1 MAGCGR
7 AGYGDRMAED
17 PRFVVQQHD
26 ARRLHYDFRL
36 EADGVLISWAVPK
49 GPSYDPRVKRLAV
62 HVGDHE
68 LEHRDF
74 EGVIPDARY
83 GSGAVIIWDEG
94 TYRNL
99 TSRGGVPI
107 PVTDAVKAGHVSVW
121 LEGEKLQGGWSLTRT
136 GGGGREAWILVK
148 RADDRAEAGVDITE
162 VAPESVRSGR
172 RLADLRAGTPS

>member
-1 MAGCGR
+1 MTGQA
-7 AGYGDRMAED
+7 
-17 PRFVVQQHD
+17 RFVVQQHD

-49 GPSYDPRVKRLAV
+49 GPSYDPRVKRLAI

-68 LEHRDF
+68 LEHRNF

-99 TSRGGVPI
+99 TVRAGLST
-107 PVTDAVKAGHVSVW
+107 PVTDAVRSGHLSVW

-136 GGGGREAWILVK
+136 DRGAAAGDRESWILVK
-148 RADDRAEAGVDITE
+148 RADDRAEAGLDITA

-172 RLADLRAGTPS
+172 LLAELHGT

>member
-1 MAGCGR
+1 MSGQA
-7 AGYGDRMAED
+7 
-17 PRFVVQQHD
+17 RFVVQQHD

-49 GPSYDPRVKRLAV
+49 GPSYDPRVKRLAI

-68 LEHRDF
+68 LEHRNF

-99 TSRGGVPI
+99 TVRAGLNT
-107 PVTDAVKAGHVSVW
+107 PVTDAVRGGHLSVW
-121 LEGEKLQGGWSLTRT
+121 LEGEKLRGGWSLTRT
-136 GGGGREAWILVK
+136 DRGDAAGDRESWILVK
-148 RADDRAEAGVDITE
+148 RADDRAEAGLDITA

-172 RLADLRAGTPS
+172 RLSDLRGA